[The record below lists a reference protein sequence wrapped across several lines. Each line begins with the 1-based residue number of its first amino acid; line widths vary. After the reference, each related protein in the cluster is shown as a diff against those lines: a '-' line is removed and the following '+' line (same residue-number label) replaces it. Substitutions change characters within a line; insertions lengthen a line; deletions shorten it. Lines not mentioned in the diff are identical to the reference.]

1 MTTTYT
7 MHIDSLECK
16 ANTQHAE
23 IHPNDCDI
31 ITSAMWTYTANDG
44 INTASLAIRTPLYV
58 DIAYNEV
65 ESNNE
70 PYLTLSE
77 ANVISMIQS
86 TLGNNQLLVYQSQLD
101 TNLLSANSISPALPW
116 V

>member
-16 ANTQHAE
+16 ANSEHAE
-23 IHPNDCDI
+23 LHENDCDI
-31 ITSAMWTYTANDG
+31 LTSVMWTYTANDG
-44 INTASLAIRTPLYV
+44 VNTASLAIRTPLYV
-58 DIAYNEV
+58 DIAQDEV

-70 PYLTLSE
+70 PFLTMSE

-86 TLGNNQLLVYQSQLD
+86 TIGNNQILAYQSQLD
-101 TNLLSANSISPALPW
+101 TNLLSANSITHALPW
-116 V
+116 H